1 MPEIF
6 KIISQMV
13 EPSEMQR
20 IFNNGVGLVLVL
32 PKENVDFVLNNSD
45 GYIIGEVIQDS
56 GVEMV

>member
-1 MPEIF
+1 
-6 KIISQMV
+6 MV

-20 IFNNGVGLVLVL
+20 TFNNGVGLVLAL

-45 GYIIGEVIQDS
+45 GYIIGEVVQGS